1 MSLQS
6 DLGDLILRDIPPE
19 YNNNVKFSNFAVA
32 PPAPTNYHPRR
43 EFQFDNGQPL
53 RIDSAVKVDY
63 QFDQNGV
70 TKSNSILVLY
80 VGSGA

>member
-53 RIDSAVKVDY
+53 RIDRAVKVDY
-63 QFDQNGV
+63 QYDHNGV
-70 TKSNSILVLY
+70 TQPNSILVLY